1 MEGNSNSSIMNSTKQ
16 YPINHCAVLI
26 IAAGESKR
34 MGSPKQLLVV
44 EGETLI
50 NRIIKIAKKAVNF
63 PTYVILGASAETIHG
78 QLPNIDIH
86 VVQNAH
92 WQEGMASSIRLGLNT
107 AVAQNP
113 NLEGVLI
120 VVCDQP
126 YITESTISDLL
137 QLQKEKDTPMAAA
150 YYNQVM
156 GTPAL
161 FHQSIFNDILS
172 LKGDMG
178 AKRIIQSRPEEVA
191 KLHFEKGLLDIDT
204 KEDYQALLKE
214 INNND

>member
-1 MEGNSNSSIMNSTKQ
+1 MNSTKR

-34 MGSPKQLLVV
+34 MGSPKQLLNV

-50 NRIIKIAKKAVNF
+50 NRMIHIVKKAVSF
-63 PTYVILGASAETIHG
+63 PVYVVLGASAESIQS
-78 QLPNIDIH
+78 QLPKLDVKI
-86 VVQNAH
+86 VLNAH
-92 WQEGMASSIRLGLNT
+92 WQEGMASSIRIGLNT
-107 AVAQNP
+107 AKAQNP
-113 NLEGVLI
+113 ALDGVMI

-126 YITESTISDLL
+126 YITENTITALL
-137 QLQKEKDTPMAAA
+137 QFQEEKDTPIASA
-150 YYNQVM
+150 YYNDVM

-161 FHQSIFNDILS
+161 FHQSIFNEILA
-172 LKGDMG
+172 LKGDIG
-178 AKRIIQSRPEEVA
+178 AKKIIQSRPEEVA

>member
-1 MEGNSNSSIMNSTKQ
+1 MNSTKR
-16 YPINHCAVLI
+16 YLINHCAVLI

-34 MGSPKQLLVV
+34 MGCPKQLLNI

-50 NRIIKIAKKAVNF
+50 NRMIHIVKKAVSF
-63 PTYVILGASAETIHG
+63 PVYVVLGASAEIIQS
-78 QLPNIDIH
+78 QLPKLDVKIVH
-86 VVQNAH
+86 NAH
-92 WQEGMASSIRLGLNT
+92 WQEGMASSIRIGLNT
-107 AVAQNP
+107 AKAQNP
-113 NLEGVLI
+113 ALDGVMV

-126 YITESTISDLL
+126 YITENTITALL
-137 QLQKEKDTPMAAA
+137 QLQEEKDTPIAAA
-150 YYNQVM
+150 YYNDVM

-161 FHQSIFNDILS
+161 FHQSIFNEILA

-178 AKRIIQSRPEEVA
+178 AKKIIQSRPEEVA

-204 KEDYQALLKE
+204 KEDYQVLLKE

>member
-1 MEGNSNSSIMNSTKQ
+1 MYSTKR
-16 YPINHCAVLI
+16 YPINHCAVLM

-44 EGETLI
+44 EGETII
-50 NRIIKIAKKAVNF
+50 NRMIHIVKKAVNF
-63 PTYVILGASAETIHG
+63 PTYVILGAFAETI
-78 QLPNIDIH
+78 QAQFPNLEINI
-86 VVQNAH
+86 VNNTH

-107 AVAQNP
+107 AKAQIP
-113 NLEGVLI
+113 ALDGVM
-120 VVCDQP
+120 VVLCDQP
-126 YITESTISDLL
+126 YITESTITALL

-150 YYNQVM
+150 YYDDVM

-161 FHQSIFNDILS
+161 FHSRIFNELLS

-178 AKRIIQSRPEEVA
+178 AKRIIQSRPEKVA

>member
-1 MEGNSNSSIMNSTKQ
+1 MNSTKQ

-34 MGSPKQLLVV
+34 MGSPKQLLNI

-50 NRIIKIAKKAVNF
+50 NRMIHIVKKAVNF
-63 PTYVILGASAETIHG
+63 PVYVVLGASAESIQA
-78 QLPNIDIH
+78 QLPKLDVKIVH
-86 VVQNAH
+86 NAH
-92 WQEGMASSIRLGLNT
+92 WQEGMASSIRIGLNT
-107 AVAQNP
+107 AKAQNP
-113 NLEGVLI
+113 ETDGLMV

-126 YITESTISDLL
+126 YITESTISSLL
-137 QLQKEKDTPMAAA
+137 ELQEEKDTQMAAA
-150 YYNQVM
+150 YYDDVM

-161 FHQSIFNDILS
+161 FHQTIFDEILS
-172 LKGDMG
+172 LKGDIG
-178 AKRIIQSRPEEVA
+178 AKKIIQSRPEEVA

>member
-1 MEGNSNSSIMNSTKQ
+1 MYSTKR
-16 YPINHCAVLI
+16 YSINHCAVLM

-50 NRIIKIAKKAVNF
+50 NRMIHIVKKAVNF
-63 PTYVILGASAETIHG
+63 PTYVILGAFAETI
-78 QLPNIDIH
+78 QAQFPNLEINI
-86 VVQNAH
+86 VNNTH
-92 WQEGMASSIRLGLNT
+92 WQEGMASSIRVGLNT
-107 AVAQNP
+107 AKAQNP
-113 NLEGVLI
+113 ALDGVMV

-126 YITESTISDLL
+126 YITESTITALL

-150 YYNQVM
+150 YYDDVM

-161 FHQSIFNDILS
+161 FHSSIFNELLS

>member
-1 MEGNSNSSIMNSTKQ
+1 MNSTKQ

-34 MGSPKQLLVV
+34 MGSPKQLLNV

-50 NRIIKIAKKAVNF
+50 NRMIHIVRRAVSY
-63 PTYVILGASAETIHG
+63 PVYVVLGASAETIQA
-78 QLPNIDIH
+78 QLPQLDIKIVH
-86 VVQNAH
+86 NAH
-92 WQEGMASSIRLGLNT
+92 WQEGMASSIRVGLNT
-107 AVAQNP
+107 VKAQYP
-113 NLEGVLI
+113 VLDGVMV

-126 YITESTISDLL
+126 YITEKTITALL
-137 QLQKEKDTPMAAA
+137 QLQEEKDTPMAAA
-150 YYNQVM
+150 YYDHIM

-161 FHQSIFNDILS
+161 FHQSIFDEILS

-178 AKRIIQSRPEEVA
+178 AKKIIQSRPEEVA

>member
-1 MEGNSNSSIMNSTKQ
+1 MEGNSNSSIMYSTKR
-16 YPINHCAVLI
+16 YPINHCAVLM

-44 EGETLI
+44 EGETII
-50 NRIIKIAKKAVNF
+50 NRMIHIVKKAVNF
-63 PTYVILGASAETIHG
+63 PTYVILGAFAETI
-78 QLPNIDIH
+78 QAQFPNLEINI
-86 VVQNAH
+86 VNNTH

-107 AVAQNP
+107 AKAQIP
-113 NLEGVLI
+113 ALDGVMV

-126 YITESTISDLL
+126 YITESTITALL

-150 YYNQVM
+150 YYDDVM

-161 FHQSIFNDILS
+161 FHSSIFNELLS

>member
-1 MEGNSNSSIMNSTKQ
+1 MYSTKR
-16 YPINHCAVLI
+16 YPIIHCAVLM

-50 NRIIKIAKKAVNF
+50 NRMIHIVKKAVNF
-63 PTYVILGASAETIHG
+63 PTYVILGASAETIQA
-78 QLPNIDIH
+78 QLPNLEINI
-86 VVQNAH
+86 VNNTH
-92 WQEGMASSIRLGLNT
+92 WQEGMASSIRVGLNT
-107 AVAQNP
+107 AKAQNP
-113 NLEGVLI
+113 ALDGVI
-120 VVCDQP
+120 VVVCDQP
-126 YITESTISDLL
+126 YITESTITALL

-150 YYNQVM
+150 YYDDVM

-161 FHQSIFNDILS
+161 FHSSIFNELLS

>member
-1 MEGNSNSSIMNSTKQ
+1 MKSIKQ

-44 EGETLI
+44 EGQTLI
-50 NRIIKIAKKAVNF
+50 NRIIHIVKRAVSF
-63 PTYVILGASAETIHG
+63 PVYVVLGASAESIQS
-78 QLPNIDIH
+78 QLPKLDVKII
-86 VVQNAH
+86 QNAQ
-92 WQEGMASSIRLGLNT
+92 WQEGMASSIRVGLSD
-107 AVAQNP
+107 AKAQNP

-126 YITESTISDLL
+126 YITESTINTLL

-150 YYNQVM
+150 YYDDVL

-161 FHQSIFNDILS
+161 FHKSIFNEILS

-178 AKRIIQSRPEEVA
+178 AKKIIKSRPEEVA

-204 KEDYQALLKE
+204 KEDYQALLRE
-214 INNND
+214 IKNND

>member
-1 MEGNSNSSIMNSTKQ
+1 MNSIKK

-34 MGSPKQLLVV
+34 MGSPKQLLNV
-44 EGETLI
+44 EGQTLI
-50 NRIIKIAKKAVNF
+50 NRMIHIVRRAVSY
-63 PTYVILGASAETIHG
+63 PVYVVLGASAETIQA
-78 QLPNIDIH
+78 QLPKLDVKIVH
-86 VVQNAH
+86 NAH
-92 WQEGMASSIRLGLNT
+92 WQKGMASSICVGLNT
-107 AVAQNP
+107 AKAQNP
-113 NLEGVLI
+113 ALDGVMI

-126 YITESTISDLL
+126 YITESTITALL
-137 QLQKEKDTPMAAA
+137 ELQEEKDTPMAAA
-150 YYNQVM
+150 YYDHIM

-161 FHQSIFNDILS
+161 FHQSIFDEILS

-178 AKRIIQSRPEEVA
+178 AKKIIQSRPEEVA

>member
-1 MEGNSNSSIMNSTKQ
+1 MYSTKR
-16 YPINHCAVLI
+16 YPINHCAVLM

-44 EGETLI
+44 EGETII
-50 NRIIKIAKKAVNF
+50 NRMIHIVKKAVNF
-63 PTYVILGASAETIHG
+63 PTYVILGAFAETI
-78 QLPNIDIH
+78 QAQFPNLEINI
-86 VVQNAH
+86 VNNTH

-107 AVAQNP
+107 AKAQIP
-113 NLEGVLI
+113 ALDGVMV

-126 YITESTISDLL
+126 YITESTITALL

-150 YYNQVM
+150 YYDDVM

-161 FHQSIFNDILS
+161 FHSSIFNELLS

>member
-1 MEGNSNSSIMNSTKQ
+1 MNSTKR
-16 YPINHCAVLI
+16 YLINHCAVLI

-34 MGSPKQLLVV
+34 MGCPKQLLNI

-50 NRIIKIAKKAVNF
+50 NRMIHIVKKAVSF
-63 PTYVILGASAETIHG
+63 PVYVVLGASAEIIQS
-78 QLPNIDIH
+78 QLPKLDVKIVH
-86 VVQNAH
+86 NAH
-92 WQEGMASSIRLGLNT
+92 WQEGMASSIRIGLNT
-107 AVAQNP
+107 AKEQNSA
-113 NLEGVLI
+113 LDGVMV

-126 YITESTISDLL
+126 YIIENTITALL
-137 QLQKEKDTPMAAA
+137 QLQEEKDTPIAAA
-150 YYNQVM
+150 YYNDVM

-161 FHQSIFNDILS
+161 FHQSIFNEILA

-178 AKRIIQSRPEEVA
+178 AKKIIQSRPEEVA

-204 KEDYQALLKE
+204 KEDYQVLLKE

>member
-1 MEGNSNSSIMNSTKQ
+1 MNSTKK

-34 MGSPKQLLVV
+34 MGTPKQLLNV

-50 NRIIKIAKKAVNF
+50 NRMIHIVKKAVCF
-63 PTYVILGASAETIHG
+63 PVYVVLGASAETIQA
-78 QLPNIDIH
+78 QLPKLDIKIVH
-86 VVQNAH
+86 NAH
-92 WQEGMASSIRLGLNT
+92 WQEGMASSIRIGLNT
-107 AVAQNP
+107 AKAQNQA
-113 NLEGVLI
+113 LDGVMV

-126 YITESTISDLL
+126 YITENTITALL
-137 QLQKEKDTPMAAA
+137 ELQKEKDTPMAAA
-150 YYNQVM
+150 YYDQVM

-161 FHQSIFNDILS
+161 FHQTIFDEIIS
-172 LKGDMG
+172 LKGDIG
-178 AKRIIQSRPEEVA
+178 AKKIIQSRPEEVA

>member
-1 MEGNSNSSIMNSTKQ
+1 MNSTKQ

-44 EGETLI
+44 EGQTLI
-50 NRIIKIAKKAVNF
+50 NRMIHIVKKAVSF
-63 PTYVILGASAETIHG
+63 PVYIVLGASAETIQA
-78 QLPNIDIH
+78 QLPNLEINIL
-86 VVQNAH
+86 NNTH
-92 WQEGMASSIRLGLNT
+92 WQEGMASSIRVGLSD
-107 AVAQNP
+107 AKAQNP
-113 NLEGVLI
+113 NLDGVLI

-126 YITESTISDLL
+126 YITESTITALL

-150 YYNQVM
+150 FYGDKM

-161 FHQSIFNDILS
+161 FHQSIFNEILS

-214 INNND
+214 INKND

>member
-1 MEGNSNSSIMNSTKQ
+1 MNSTKK

-34 MGSPKQLLVV
+34 MGTPKQLLNV

-50 NRIIKIAKKAVNF
+50 NRMIHIVKKAVSF
-63 PTYVILGASAETIHG
+63 PVYVVLGASAETIQA
-78 QLPNIDIH
+78 QLPKLDIKIVH
-86 VVQNAH
+86 NAL
-92 WQEGMASSIRLGLNT
+92 WQEGMASSIRVGLNT
-107 AVAQNP
+107 AKAQNP
-113 NLEGVLI
+113 VLDGVMF

-126 YITESTISDLL
+126 YITENTITDLL
-137 QLQKEKDTPMAAA
+137 QLQEEKDTPMAAA
-150 YYNQVM
+150 YYDDIM

-161 FHQSIFNDILS
+161 FHQTVFDEILA
-172 LKGDMG
+172 LTGDVG
-178 AKRIIQSRPEEVA
+178 AKKIIQARLEEVA

>member
-1 MEGNSNSSIMNSTKQ
+1 MSSVKR

-34 MGSPKQLLVV
+34 MGSPKQLLNV

-50 NRIIKIAKKAVNF
+50 NRMIHIVKKAVSF
-63 PTYVILGASAETIHG
+63 PVYVVLGASAESIQA
-78 QLPNIDIH
+78 QLPKLDVKIVH
-86 VVQNAH
+86 NAH
-92 WQEGMASSIRLGLNT
+92 WQEGMASSIRIGLST
-107 AVAQNP
+107 AITQKPDLQGILV
-113 NLEGVLI
+113 

-126 YITESTISDLL
+126 YITESTITALL
-137 QLQKEKDTPMAAA
+137 ELQKEKDTPMAAA
-150 YYNQVM
+150 YYDHVM
-156 GTPAL
+156 GTPGL
-161 FHQSIFNDILS
+161 FHQSIFNEILS

-178 AKRIIQSRPEEVA
+178 AKKIIQSRPEEVA

>member
-1 MEGNSNSSIMNSTKQ
+1 MNSTKK

-34 MGSPKQLLVV
+34 MGTPKQLLNV

-50 NRIIKIAKKAVNF
+50 NRMIHIVRKAVSY
-63 PTYVILGASAETIHG
+63 PVYVVLGASAETIQA
-78 QLPNIDIH
+78 QLPQLDIKIVH
-86 VVQNAH
+86 NAL
-92 WQEGMASSIRLGLNT
+92 WQEGMASSIRVGLNT
-107 AVAQNP
+107 AKAQNP
-113 NLEGVLI
+113 VLDGVMF

-126 YITESTISDLL
+126 YITENTITDLL
-137 QLQKEKDTPMAAA
+137 QLQEEKDTPMAAA
-150 YYNQVM
+150 YYDDIM

-161 FHQSIFNDILS
+161 FHHTVFDEILS
-172 LKGDMG
+172 LKGDIG
-178 AKRIIQSRPEEVA
+178 AKKIIQSRPEEVA